1 MGVVGAAGAKQKS
14 GPCRALRVGETPIF
28 CREIVGSGG
37 GEIAEPGWNFLVS
50 ANQLGA
56 GK

>member
-14 GPCRALRVGETPIF
+14 GSCRALRVGETPIF

-37 GEIAEPGWNFLVS
+37 REITEPGWNIPVS
-50 ANQLGA
+50 AH
-56 GK
+56 